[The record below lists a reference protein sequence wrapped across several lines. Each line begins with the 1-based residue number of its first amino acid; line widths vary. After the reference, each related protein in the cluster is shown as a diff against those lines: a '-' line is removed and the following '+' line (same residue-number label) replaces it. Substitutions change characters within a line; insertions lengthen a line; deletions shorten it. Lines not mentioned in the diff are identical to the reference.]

1 MIINRNWKYSFSSK
15 FFIIISVLYVL
26 IHPHLR
32 IEKLYALNF
41 EDPLHGYYKKIAE
54 DPFSKIIKKIENGS
68 ITLNYDSNYNYLN
81 SLLRELN
88 ITPESQLLVY
98 SNTSLQLSRIS
109 PRNPRAIYFSD
120 DIYLGYVPGGQ
131 VEIIGIDP
139 QIGAIPYIFNLP
151 HAQDLKHPPIYRSK
165 RCMKCH
171 ASKEMGG
178 SPGLLIG
185 SAIPGPGGGSI
196 DAFRRK
202 LSGHEVPF
210 DQRFGGWHITGNHP
224 FENSWANHTG
234 MIENGTTI
242 KIPNPP
248 GMQFNWGKY
257 LTKHSDII
265 PHLILEHQ
273 VGFTNRCLS
282 VTYRFRELSKLKNK
296 PTYEQKVEQFVEK
309 EAKSLLSYILFQ
321 NEAFIP
327 KNTINPNTKFADFF
341 VRKGITSLKGYS
353 LNTLNLKNRLF
364 NLRCSYMIFSN
375 SFNGLPLVF
384 KSHLLKKLNFIL
396 SCNTDQLPP
405 KFSYMEENERIKIK
419 AILSE
424 SLDGFPKSTKKDAYW
439 RPL

>member
-151 HAQDLKHPPIYRSK
+151 HAQDLPP
-165 RCMKCH
+165 
-171 ASKEMGG
+171 
-178 SPGLLIG
+178 
-185 SAIPGPGGGSI
+185 
-196 DAFRRK
+196 
-202 LSGHEVPF
+202 
-210 DQRFGGWHITGNHP
+210 
-224 FENSWANHTG
+224 
-234 MIENGTTI
+234 
-242 KIPNPP
+242 
-248 GMQFNWGKY
+248 
-257 LTKHSDII
+257 
-265 PHLILEHQ
+265 PHL
-273 VGFTNRCLS
+273 
-282 VTYRFRELSKLKNK
+282 
-296 PTYEQKVEQFVEK
+296 
-309 EAKSLLSYILFQ
+309 
-321 NEAFIP
+321 
-327 KNTINPNTKFADFF
+327 
-341 VRKGITSLKGYS
+341 
-353 LNTLNLKNRLF
+353 
-364 NLRCSYMIFSN
+364 
-375 SFNGLPLVF
+375 
-384 KSHLLKKLNFIL
+384 
-396 SCNTDQLPP
+396 
-405 KFSYMEENERIKIK
+405 
-419 AILSE
+419 
-424 SLDGFPKSTKKDAYW
+424 
-439 RPL
+439 

>member
-1 MIINRNWKYSFSSK
+1 MIINRNWKYNFSSK

-120 DIYLGYVPGGQ
+120 DIYLGYV
-131 VEIIGIDP
+131 
-139 QIGAIPYIFNLP
+139 
-151 HAQDLKHPPIYRSK
+151 
-165 RCMKCH
+165 
-171 ASKEMGG
+171 
-178 SPGLLIG
+178 
-185 SAIPGPGGGSI
+185 PGGGSI

-424 SLDGFPKSTKKDAYW
+424 SLDGFPKSKKKDAYW